1 MKYIHYLY
9 IVAFAFLVAC
19 SSEEQTLS
27 TDNNVEI
34 DDGTVKLSAGIA
46 EGGQSA
52 KTRAEGEARHAT
64 HLAFT
69 PTTTE
74 LALRVSGTWTS
85 SNVIKYTTAT
95 VGVETSGHNAVE
107 CRPVISWEDYGSA
120 DPANTAGRTEGLTIY
135 GAAVNN
141 KSLTAASIGGLITTD
156 ALWNAIPWVLD
167 ADQTATNKTPADK
180 DLLISN
186 NVSGTTYNTAYDG
199 NYRFDNRYDGKLLEF
214 KHALSKITVNL
225 KPGAGFT
232 SGFTSTPEVI
242 LTSKDGTD
250 ATTSTEEWARI
261 TGKVNVFT
269 GDVDLTGDGQGI
281 RSTIKMCDAPLS
293 TTAQTAGYTVAKEA
307 LVMPGSQFTSD
318 GAIIAR
324 INADGNIYYVTAQK
338 IRKAINATTHA
349 TTDPTVAG
357 KNYIINVQVNQTDI
371 SVVVTATI
379 ANWTDVSAE
388 EVAPVINLIG
398 NLGDAASDWGA
409 DKEFSFYRCTSLN
422 LNNGYSSTPTSL
434 KEGNY
439 YAEESVLSYD
449 YDAATNKWS
458 MTPVLYW
465 PDHNTHYQFRAVWPQ
480 TVTTSGDGVLSFPRV
495 EDGTGTTFGYQV
507 IKVKNVAYTANSFP
521 SDLMIARPN
530 VENEDG
536 NCGSKESDAVH
547 PKKNLF
553 TEGICARTGSIDL
566 TFNYMMSQV
575 EVNLSTSDGSDQVN
589 LTKAKVEIINVYNT
603 GDVTLGNREVIP
615 TGDKGS
621 YPIDYVSGNNYH
633 SAIVPQTLTYTSA
646 LHSNNVMF
654 RITIY
659 KNGDPSQGVDDIYYA
674 DIAPI
679 KKTSSSEYVAKHVTS
694 LDKWYWESGVH
705 YVYNLKLSK
714 TEVKV
719 TATLTNW
726 TTVNATQD
734 IWF

>member
-1 MKYIHYLY
+1 MKHIHYLY
-9 IVAFAFLVAC
+9 IVALAFFVAC

-52 KTRAEGEARHAT
+52 KTRAEDEARHAT

-69 PTTTE
+69 STTTQ

-95 VGVETSGHNAVE
+95 IGTASSGHNAVE
-107 CRPVISWEDYGSA
+107 CSPVIFWEDYGSA

-141 KSLTAASIGGLITTD
+141 KSLSAASIGELITTD
-156 ALWNAIPWVLD
+156 ELWNAIPWELD
-167 ADQTATNKTPADK
+167 ADQTASNKTPTDK

-186 NVSGTTYNTAYDG
+186 NATGDDNTPYDG
-199 NYRFDNRYDGKLLEF
+199 RYRFDNRYDGKLLEF

-242 LTSKDGTD
+242 LTSKDGT
-250 ATTSTEEWARI
+250 AETASTEEWARI
-261 TGKVNVFT
+261 TGKVNVFD
-269 GDVDLTGDGQGI
+269 GDVDITSSGQGT
-281 RSTIKMCDAPLS
+281 RSTIKMCDATLS
-293 TTAQTAGYTVAKEA
+293 STAQTAGYTVAKEA
-307 LVMPGSQFTSD
+307 LVMPGSEFTSD
-318 GAIIAR
+318 DAIIAR
-324 INADGNIYYVTAQK
+324 INADNNIYYVTAQK
-338 IRKAINATTHA
+338 IRIAINSSTHG
-349 TTDPTVAG
+349 TDGAYLTQAG

-388 EVAPVINLIG
+388 EVAPVINLVG
-398 NLGDAASDWGA
+398 DLGDAASDWGA
-409 DKEFSFYRCTSLN
+409 DKSFSFYRSTSLD
-422 LNNGYSSTPTSL
+422 NGYSSSASL
-434 KEGNY
+434 QENGY
-439 YAEESVLSYD
+439 YKQESVLNFINSSK
-449 YDAATNKWS
+449 TWS
-458 MTPVLYW
+458 MVPVLYW
-465 PDHNTHYQFRAVWPQ
+465 PNHNTHYQFRAIWPQ
-480 TVTTSGDGVLSFPRV
+480 TGTGTGEQTNPRV
-495 EDGTGTTFGYQV
+495 EDGTGTSSGYQV
-507 IKVKNVAYTANSFP
+507 IKVKNVAYSAGSFP

-530 VENEDG
+530 VANVAG
-536 NCGSKESDAVH
+536 NCGSNESDAVH
-547 PKKNLF
+547 PKKNLY

-589 LTKAKVEIINVYNT
+589 LTNAKVEIVNVNNT

-615 TGDKGS
+615 TGDKGA
-621 YPIDYVSGNNYH
+621 YTINYVSGSNYH

-646 LHSNNVMF
+646 LHTNNVMF

-659 KNGDPSQGVDDIYYA
+659 NNGDTNSIDDIYYA
-674 DIAPI
+674 DIEPIQNSAGTAKVAPNG
-679 KKTSSSEYVAKHVTS
+679 A
-694 LDKWYWESGVH
+694 WESGVH
-705 YVYNLKLSK
+705 YVYNLRLTK
-714 TEVKV
+714 TGVKV
-719 TATLTNW
+719 TASLTNW
-726 TTVNATQD
+726 TTVNADHTV
-734 IWF
+734 WF

>member
-27 TDNNVEI
+27 TDNNVEM

-52 KTRAEGEARHAT
+52 KTRVEDDARHAT

-95 VGVETSGHNAVE
+95 VGAENNEGSKHNAVE
-107 CRPVISWEDYGSA
+107 CSPVIFWEDYGSA

-135 GAAVNN
+135 GTAVNN

-167 ADQTATNKTPADK
+167 ADQTATNKTPTDK

-186 NVSGTTYNTAYDG
+186 NAIGGDNTPYEG
-199 NYRFDNRYDGKLLEF
+199 RYRFDNRYDGKLLEF

-269 GDVDLTGDGQGI
+269 GAVDLTGDGQGI

-307 LVMPGSQFTSD
+307 LVMPGSEFTSD
-318 GAIIAR
+318 DAIIAR
-324 INADGNIYYVTAQK
+324 INADNNIYYVTAQK
-338 IRKAINATTHA
+338 IRNAINATAHA
-349 TTDPTVAG
+349 TADPTVAG

-371 SVVVTATI
+371 SVVVTATV

-409 DKEFSFYRCTSLN
+409 DNAFSFYRSTS
-422 LNNGYSSTPTSL
+422 LNNGYSSTPASL
-434 KEGNY
+434 KVGNY

-480 TVTTSGDGVLSFPRV
+480 TGTDTGEQTYPRV
-495 EDGTGTTFGYQV
+495 EDGTGTTSGYQV
-507 IKVKNVAYTANSFP
+507 IKVKNVAYSAGSFP

-553 TEGICARTGSIDL
+553 IEGICARTGSIDL
-566 TFNYMMSQV
+566 TFKYMMSQV

-621 YPIDYVSGNNYH
+621 YTIDYVSGNNYH
-633 SAIVPQTLTYTSA
+633 SAIVPQALTYTSA
-646 LHSNNVMF
+646 LHLNNVMF

-674 DIAPI
+674 DINPI
-679 KKTSSSEYVAKHVTS
+679 LKQSSSDKVAPNGA
-694 LDKWYWESGVH
+694 WESGYH
-705 YVYNLKLSK
+705 YVYNLRLTK
-714 TEVKV
+714 TGVKV
-719 TATLTNW
+719 TASLTNW
-726 TTVNATQD
+726 TTVNADHTV
-734 IWF
+734 WF